1 MRLDTG
7 AVKKIKLV
15 MTVGDFIFNKK
26 YLRNLE
32 KYYGQNVQDMSIK
45 NRIAI
50 CKEIERITKIQCSI
64 LEPIKEIS

>member
-1 MRLDTG
+1 
-7 AVKKIKLV
+7 
-15 MTVGDFIFNKK
+15 MTVGDFMFNKK

-64 LEPIKEIS
+64 LEPIKEIL

>member
-15 MTVGDFIFNKK
+15 MTVGDFMFNKK

-50 CKEIERITKIQCSI
+50 CKEIERVTKDFKMI
-64 LEPIKEIS
+64 LKL

>member
-1 MRLDTG
+1 
-7 AVKKIKLV
+7 

>member
-50 CKEIERITKIQCSI
+50 CKEIERIKFYNGRG
-64 LEPIKEIS
+64 

>member
-1 MRLDTG
+1 
-7 AVKKIKLV
+7 

-26 YLRNLE
+26 YLINLE

-50 CKEIERITKIQCSI
+50 CKEIERITQIQCSI

>member
-1 MRLDTG
+1 
-7 AVKKIKLV
+7 
-15 MTVGDFIFNKK
+15 MTVGDFMFNKK

>member
-1 MRLDTG
+1 
-7 AVKKIKLV
+7 

-50 CKEIERITKIQCSI
+50 CKEIERITQIQCSI

>member
-15 MTVGDFIFNKK
+15 MTVGDFMFNKK

>member
-64 LEPIKEIS
+64 LEPIKEIL

>member
-1 MRLDTG
+1 
-7 AVKKIKLV
+7 
-15 MTVGDFIFNKK
+15 MTVGDFMFNKK

-64 LEPIKEIS
+64 LEPIKKIS

>member
-1 MRLDTG
+1 
-7 AVKKIKLV
+7 

-50 CKEIERITKIQCSI
+50 CKEIERITHLQCSI
-64 LEPIKEIS
+64 LEPIKKIS

>member
-1 MRLDTG
+1 
-7 AVKKIKLV
+7 

-64 LEPIKEIS
+64 LEPIKEIL